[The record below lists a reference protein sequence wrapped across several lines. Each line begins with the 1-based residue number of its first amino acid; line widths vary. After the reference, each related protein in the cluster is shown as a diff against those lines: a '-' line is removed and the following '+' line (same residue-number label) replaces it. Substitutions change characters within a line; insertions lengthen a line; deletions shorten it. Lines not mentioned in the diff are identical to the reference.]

1 MDDIKKWVSDFLNIL
16 TKGQPFGWNNVLD
29 VLIVAVFVYY
39 VLLLIRG
46 TRAVQ
51 LLIGV
56 MVLVL
61 IYFVASYLHLTLTTL
76 LLQAL
81 FAVALIALVV
91 VFQPELRR
99 ALGQIGQLGP
109 LNRLLAPGSEEELE
123 GIVDELVRAA
133 LLISEAKHGALIVL
147 ERATGLQDYSETGV
161 PVNGKLTAEL
171 LASIFMTRSPLHDGA
186 VIVRGGQILAA
197 ACLLPLEENTD
208 RGAHRYGMRHR
219 AALSISAQTD
229 AIVVVVSEETQAIS
243 IAAGGRIIG
252 ALDEERLRRRR
263 LAAEAHRGPDR
274 VDLLDRLCAE
284 RAADR
289 GRSGLRRSRRGR
301 AAGLG
306 SLGLRAP
313 GAARRRRRQASGH
326 TRRAGER
333 RGVGSSRDARP
344 APRRPPQRRPA
355 GRSGAR
361 RCRDRR
367 CEGREQGAGHGDR
380 THRADHLARGRG
392 AGALREQSSGG
403 NGRRRS
409 RDHAGPGPRERRS
422 EPGRA
427 HRGAVRDGR
436 IRRRGDRSRAERAAA
451 RGRRIGRDD
460 RRAHRRPRGRSAH
473 RAGPSDRDDPNG
485 PRGARG
491 AWRGRERLLDHS
503 RDKRSD

>member
-1 MDDIKKWVSDFLNIL
+1 MDAIQKQLTDLLNLL
-16 TKGQPFGWNNVLD
+16 TRGQPFGWNNVLD

-39 VLLLIRG
+39 VLALIRG

-61 IYFVASYLHLTLTTL
+61 IYVVATSLHLTLTTL

-109 LNRLLAPGSEEELE
+109 LNRLLTPGSEEELE

-133 LLISEAKHGALIVL
+133 LLISEAKHGALMVL

-197 ACLLPLEENTD
+197 ACLLPLEESAD

-252 ALDEERLRRRR
+252 ALDEERLRRV
-263 LAAEAHRGPDR
+263 LSS
-274 VDLLDRLCAE
+274 LL
-284 RAADR
+284 
-289 GRSGLRRSRRGR
+289 RSRIQPLPFR
-301 AAGLG
+301 
-306 SLGLRAP
+306 SK
-313 GAARRRRRQASGH
+313 AS
-326 TRRAGER
+326 
-333 RGVGSSRDARP
+333 
-344 APRRPPQRRPA
+344 
-355 GRSGAR
+355 
-361 RCRDRR
+361 
-367 CEGREQGAGHGDR
+367 
-380 THRADHLARGRG
+380 
-392 AGALREQSSGG
+392 
-403 NGRRRS
+403 
-409 RDHAGPGPRERRS
+409 
-422 EPGRA
+422 
-427 HRGAVRDGR
+427 
-436 IRRRGDRSRAERAAA
+436 
-451 RGRRIGRDD
+451 
-460 RRAHRRPRGRSAH
+460 
-473 RAGPSDRDDPNG
+473 
-485 PRGARG
+485 
-491 AWRGRERLLDHS
+491 
-503 RDKRSD
+503 